1 MMDGGSIDLGWPLAL
16 WGLALVALVPLLA
29 WRSRFPM
36 SAGRRRTV
44 TALRMVA
51 MTLAVLAVAA
61 VRIGV
66 PTTELAVGLV
76 IDGSGSVAP
85 EERARVGEDLRA
97 MQAVHDMVA
106 WTPVSGGRASN
117 GGGGADLETQIGVA
131 VSLLPRDR
139 ARRLLVATDGR
150 DPHLPR
156 AVQAAAEAGV
166 EVSLLPM
173 GERPTVDAF
182 AVAGVDAPRLLRA
195 EETSDVSVTVHAS
208 REANVR
214 VEAFFDG
221 RPALT
226 ETHHATRGSSS
237 ARLSLRFPED
247 PGVHELEVAVRGEGD
262 SISAN
267 DRWRTLVEVLPK
279 PRVRVYHEGEGSPI
293 LATVLRDAG
302 MDVEVATPQQAF
314 TQLAQ
319 YDPYLLVIADEIE
332 LGDLSDDQQR
342 TLRAWVEEEGGGLV
356 TASFNHAIRRTP
368 RILREIEPIEPPPA
382 QPEPRPLELV
392 IVIDRSSSM
401 SGAPMEQARQSAIAA
416 VRALR
421 RDALVG
427 SVAFSG
433 GADRVIAPVPMS
445 QSEQVVQFI
454 AGIHAEGGTN
464 IAAAVTAANHIMSSD
479 PRYIHHV
486 ILISDGESEPQ
497 SAIAAAMALAGR
509 GVSITTITIGSYSQ
523 LLAEIARI
531 GRGRYHV
538 TNAGGLRSL
547 VVSEAMMR
555 QPPAHR
561 QTPFVMR
568 EATHL
573 SMFDGMSFEGAP
585 PITGH
590 ALAGLRPGATQ
601 VLTATEGMP
610 LLAHWHRGLGQVA
623 SWTSA
628 TSGSWT
634 DGLRTSPV
642 FRQLFTR
649 LARGMLRTR
658 TVEPPRILIERDPLS
673 SQRRLVTI
681 VSPYVDEANV
691 PVVRLF
697 RGASV
702 RNVATQSEPRF
713 AEELPMEIA
722 GPGVWQASI
731 PTGFTFLVDARL
743 PEDVEPA
750 VAEGDAR
757 PYDAELAAFGP
768 DEASL
773 ARLAVIG
780 GGALLEAPLAILE
793 EARPVSAMRSLRT
806 PLLALALVLYLLSL
820 LLLRWPDRA
829 LATGF
834 EVERS
839 SRIPQ
844 PSRRS
849 VPPAETKEA
858 A

>member
-1 MMDGGSIDLGWPLAL
+1 
-16 WGLALVALVPLLA
+16 
-29 WRSRFPM
+29 
-36 SAGRRRTV
+36 
-44 TALRMVA
+44 
-51 MTLAVLAVAA
+51 
-61 VRIGV
+61 
-66 PTTELAVGLV
+66 
-76 IDGSGSVAP
+76 
-85 EERARVGEDLRA
+85 
-97 MQAVHDMVA
+97 
-106 WTPVSGGRASN
+106 
-117 GGGGADLETQIGVA
+117 
-131 VSLLPRDR
+131 
-139 ARRLLVATDGR
+139 LLVATDGR
-150 DPHLPR
+150 DPRL
-156 AVQAAAEAGV
+156 ASAIEAASAAGV
-166 EVSLLPM
+166 EVSILPM
-173 GERPTVDAF
+173 GESPTVDAF
-182 AVAGVDAPRLLRA
+182 AISSVDAPRLLRA
-195 EETSDVSVTVHAS
+195 EETSDVAVSLYAS
-208 REANVR
+208 RDADVR
-214 VEAFFDG
+214 LEAFFDG
-221 RPALT
+221 RSVLT
-226 ETHHATRGSSS
+226 ETHHASRGTSS

-247 PGVHELEVAVRGEGD
+247 PGVHELEIAVRGEGGLGLGQRSLAHARRGAPPSRACASTTRATALRSSRRCCATRAWTWRWPRRSRPSRA
-262 SISAN
+262 SISTS
-267 DRWRTLVEVLPK
+267 RTCSSSPTRSSSAIC
-279 PRVRVYHEGEGSPI
+279 PTINSARSARGS
-293 LATVLRDAG
+293 
-302 MDVEVATPQQAF
+302 
-314 TQLAQ
+314 
-319 YDPYLLVIADEIE
+319 
-332 LGDLSDDQQR
+332 R
-342 TLRAWVEEEGGGLV
+342 TRGGGLI
-356 TASFNHAIRRTP
+356 TASFNHPIRRTP
-368 RILREIEPIEPPPA
+368 RTLREIEPIEPPPA

-401 SGAPMEQARQSAIAA
+401 SGAPMEQARSSAIAA

-433 GADRVIAPVPMS
+433 GADRVIAPVPMD

-454 AGIHAEGGTN
+454 SGIHAEGGTN
-464 IAAAVTAANHIMSSD
+464 IAAAITAANHIMSND

-561 QTPFVMR
+561 QTPFAMR

-585 PITGH
+585 AITGH

-634 DGLRTSPV
+634 DGLRTSPM

-658 TVEPPRILIERDPLS
+658 TVEPPRIVIERDPALGAAAPRDDRVAVRRRGERARGAPLPRRECP
-673 SQRRLVTI
+673 QRR
-681 VSPYVDEANV
+681 DEQRAA
-691 PVVRLF
+691 VR
-697 RGASV
+697 RGAADGD
-702 RNVATQSEPRF
+702 RRAGRVAGLDPHGLHVPRRCAHARGHRAHRGGGRRAPLRRRARGLRPRHREPR
-713 AEELPMEIA
+713 APRRDRRRRA
-722 GPGVWQASI
+722 PRGAPGDHRGGEPGAR
-731 PTGFTFLVDARL
+731 DA
-743 PEDVEPA
+743 
-750 VAEGDAR
+750 
-757 PYDAELAAFGP
+757 LAAHP
-768 DEASL
+768 P
-773 ARLAVIG
+773 
-780 GGALLEAPLAILE
+780 LL
-793 EARPVSAMRSLRT
+793 
-806 PLLALALVLYLLSL
+806 LLALFFYLFSLLVLRL
-820 LLLRWPDRA
+820 PDRA

-834 EVERS
+834 EVERP